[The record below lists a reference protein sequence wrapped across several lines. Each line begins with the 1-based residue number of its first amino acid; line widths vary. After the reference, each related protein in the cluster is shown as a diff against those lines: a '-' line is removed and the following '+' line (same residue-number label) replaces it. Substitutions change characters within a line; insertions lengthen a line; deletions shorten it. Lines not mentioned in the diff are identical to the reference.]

1 MNKVVLSRPTHGP
14 DTWFL
19 VTAMF
24 LAASGLVLS
33 GSARVFEDAVQ
44 SGMPVGT
51 LRSILHLLIG
61 LAFLIAVIIPD
72 YHRLARRETVWILLL
87 GECGLLIAAL
97 LAPEIGNTHRWLRL
111 GGFSIQPSELAK
123 PVLVLALA
131 AALVRAGESLCTA
144 SGLAR
149 PVFIGGL
156 LSGLVVMGKDLGT
169 PVLLFG
175 TALAMAIAA
184 GASWKHTAVLAA
196 VGLGLFAL
204 FAVKEP
210 YRIGRLAGFTEALV
224 FDPQKID
231 SIPYQLRQ
239 SLIAVGSGGV
249 TGKGLGASTQKAFI
263 LPEPDNDFLF
273 AVVAEE
279 LGLLGALAILAAFLV
294 LAWRGWMIAEQAQ
307 DDLGR
312 YIALGATWLLAGQA
326 LCHMGV
332 VVGVL
337 PTKGLPLPFLS
348 TGGSSL
354 MATFTLVGLVLN
366 ISVRGRHGVD

>member
-1 MNKVVLSRPTHGP
+1 MTRIILSRPTQAP
-14 DTWFL
+14 DTLFL
-19 VTAMF
+19 VTAML
-24 LAASGLVLS
+24 LAGSGLVMS

-51 LRSILHLLIG
+51 LRSIVHVLIG
-61 LAFLIAVIIPD
+61 LVFLIGVIIPD
-72 YHRLARRETVWILLL
+72 YHRLARRETVWVLLACQ
-87 GECGLLIAAL
+87 CGLLIAAL
-97 LAPEIGNTHRWLRL
+97 LGPEIGNTHRWLRI
-111 GGFSIQPSELAK
+111 GGYSLQPSELAK

-131 AALVRAGESLCTA
+131 AALVRAGESVRTPA
-144 SGLAR
+144 GLAR
-149 PVFIGGL
+149 PIFIGGL
-156 LSGLVVMGKDLGT
+156 LSGLVVLGKDLGT

-184 GASWKHTAVLAA
+184 GASWRHTAILFGC
-196 VGLGLFAL
+196 GLVL
-204 FAVKEP
+204 FAVFAAIEP
-210 YRIGRLAGFTEALV
+210 YRIGRLAGFTQALV
-224 FDPQKID
+224 FDSD
-231 SIPYQLRQ
+231 NMNTIPYQLRQ
-239 SLIAVGSGGV
+239 SLIAVGSGGIA
-249 TGKGLGASTQKAFI
+249 GKGLGSSTQKAFI

-279 LGLLGALAILAAFLV
+279 LGLVGALILLAAFLV
-294 LAWRGWMIAEQAQ
+294 LAWRGWVTAERAQ

-312 YIALGATWLLAGQA
+312 FIALGATWLLVGQA

-332 VVGVL
+332 VVGLL

-366 ISVRGRHGVD
+366 VSVRGRRRVG